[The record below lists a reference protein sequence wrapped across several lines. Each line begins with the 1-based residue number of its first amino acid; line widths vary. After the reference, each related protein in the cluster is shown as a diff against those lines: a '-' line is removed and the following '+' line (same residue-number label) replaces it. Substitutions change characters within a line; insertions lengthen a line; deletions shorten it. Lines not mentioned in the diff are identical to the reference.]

1 MDLSPEK
8 YLYDL
13 EIIRETAFQ
22 VIRDFSIHKFEV
34 TFSGNELTAYA
45 ELVSQLE
52 PILND
57 MYKTN
62 RNGFQALLYQID
74 ISESSFRNLIQLS
87 GTHEFSGK
95 LAEMIVQREFQKVL
109 TRKYFSKR
117 PE

>member
-8 YLYDL
+8 YRHDL
-13 EIIRETAFQ
+13 EIIRQTAAQ

-34 TFSGNELTAYA
+34 TFSGNEYTAYQ

-52 PILND
+52 PILNG
-57 MYKTN
+57 MYKSN
-62 RNGFQALLYQID
+62 RSGFNALLYQID
-74 ISESSFRNLIQLS
+74 ISEKAFRELMQNAS
-87 GTHEFSGK
+87 AEEFSLR

-109 TRKYFSKR
+109 TRKFFSKK